1 MKRLL
6 SGMVPLLVLLIGVG
20 CSTEPTDDLRN
31 GVARLDASPSQ
42 LFLQLGE
49 TKAVEVA
56 GLDEQGNPQSLDY
69 QVTAVGS
76 GITVKRDSTFRPNFE
91 NDSTLVVPG
100 QAPSFRFLVT
110 ATAYTTTDFTVSAG
124 GKDVKVAVQVVPRAV
139 LQAQISNLTPALG
152 EVVTITAPAGITF
165 QPTTTVTLAD
175 TTAVQPF
182 NVTVAADGKSITFL
196 PPPNMASAQL
206 VISDVVSDGAPDM
219 PFSPVTEDR
228 FTTPELRLL
237 DATISDFAPP
247 ANQTVTVTVNNAT
260 FDPTASFAVG
270 LTPAIVL
277 DISGNVATILP
288 TPGSVGLLT
297 ANGVLPDSLPG
308 YFLPL
313 TSPEPDTV
321 TVGALTPLAGT
332 DDPTTAPSLPVPAVG
347 GTAIL
352 FDAPDFAAAID
363 RFYKL
368 VVPADGDYT
377 ISLDWSAGSDID
389 MILCDDVACSNPDF
403 TAATGDQPEVATYTL
418 TAGTY
423 YVIAEDFGE
432 DAGGATITF
441 KLTR

>member
-6 SGMVPLLVLLIGVG
+6 SGMVPLLVLLVGVS

-49 TKAVEVA
+49 SKTVEVA

-76 GITVKRDSTFRPNFE
+76 GITVKRDSSFRPNFE
-91 NDSTLVVPG
+91 NDTALVAPG
-100 QAPSFRFLVT
+100 EAPSFRFIVT
-110 ATAYTTTDFTVSAG
+110 ATSYTTTDFTVSAG
-124 GKDVKVAVQVVPRAV
+124 GKDIKVPVQVVPRAV

-152 EVVTITAPAGITF
+152 EVVTITAPAGVTF
-165 QPTTTVTLAD
+165 QSTTTVTLAD
-175 TTAVQPF
+175 SLAVQPF
-182 NVTVAADGKSITFL
+182 SVTVAADGKSLTFL
-196 PPPNMASAQL
+196 PPPNMVSAQL
-206 VISDVVSDGAPDM
+206 VISDVLSDGAPGM
-219 PFSPVTEDR
+219 PFNPVTADR
-228 FTTPELRLL
+228 FTTPELRAL
-237 DATISDFAPP
+237 DATISDLAPP

-260 FDPTASFAVG
+260 FDPAATFSVG
-270 LTPAIVL
+270 ITPAIVL
-277 DISGNVATILP
+277 GISGNQATILP

-313 TSPEPDTV
+313 TTPEPDTM

-332 DDPTTAPSLPVPAVG
+332 DDPNTAPSLPVPAVG

-352 FDAPDFAAAID
+352 FDAPDFAAAAD

-368 VVPADGDYT
+368 VVPTAGDYT
-377 ISLDWSAGSDID
+377 ISLDWSAGSDVD

-403 TAATGDQPEVATYTL
+403 TAATGNQPEAATFTL

-423 YVIAEDFGE
+423 YVIAEDFGG
-432 DAGGATITF
+432 DAAGATITF